1 MATDYTNPE
10 MIGLE
15 RQRALAKALLQ
26 QGMETPQGQMISNR
40 YVPVNPLEF
49 LGNLGQVYAGN
60 KLSEQ
65 ADAKQI
71 EYAKKLREQE
81 GIDLARFAELQYGS
95 QGQAGVPELTQQGP
109 TQMGGNIPVQPAMPA
124 IPGVA
129 ADPMSAYQFAA
140 KSQSPLVR
148 AQLAEMLKGQKL
160 GEGEVYQRYNPSTGK
175 MEVTGQGAPKYH
187 APISIDTGNSTILLD
202 PMTKQKIAEYPKA
215 HQPVAGQI
223 FEGENGPMLIDT
235 RTGQAKP
242 IMAGGQPLAGGKPL
256 TESQGNATA
265 FGIRM
270 KESNSILNDL
280 EKKGV
285 TNTGVTRSV
294 VSGVAGMTPF
304 MGEKLQQ
311 GVSSAMNVLP
321 GALGGP
327 SAEQQQVDAARK
339 NFVTA
344 VLRKESGAAISPS
357 EFYTESQKY
366 FPQVGDSAEV
376 IKQKSHARETAIKA
390 MEIQA
395 GTAGTKKIEQFGN
408 QAPQTPM
415 YATNGQTRIISID
428 GGKTWQ
434 PAGGK

>member
-1 MATDYTNPE
+1 MADTTNPDV
-10 MIGLE
+10 LALD
-15 RQRALAKALLQ
+15 RQRAMAQMLLK
-26 QGMETPQGQMISNR
+26 QGMETPQGQMIGNR
-40 YVPVNPLEF
+40 YVGAHPLQF
-49 LGNLGQVYAGN
+49 LGGLAQQYLAQNEL
-60 KLSEQ
+60 K
-65 ADAKQI
+65 DIDTKQI
-71 EYAKKLREQE
+71 ELAKRLREQE
-81 GIDLARFAELQYGS
+81 GTDLAKFSELQYGS
-95 QGQAGVPELTQQGP
+95 QGQAGVPELAQQGP
-109 TQMGGNIPVQPAMPA
+109 TQTGGNIPVQPAIPA

-129 ADPMSAYQFAA
+129 PDPMAAYQFAA

-148 AQLAEMLKGQKL
+148 SQLAEMLKGQKL

-202 PMTKQKIAEYPKA
+202 PITKQKIAEFPKA
-215 HQPVAGQI
+215 HQPVAGQV

-235 RTGQAKP
+235 RTGQAKL

-280 EKKGV
+280 ESKGV

-311 GVSSAMNVLP
+311 GVSSAMNALP

-408 QAPQTPM
+408 KAPQAPM
-415 YATNGQTRIISID
+415 YATNGQTRIMSID

-434 PAGGK
+434 PAGAK

>member
-1 MATDYTNPE
+1 MADTANPE
-10 MIGLE
+10 LLGLD
-15 RQRALAKALLQ
+15 RQRALAQMLLK
-26 QGMETPQGQMISNR
+26 QGMESPQGQMISNR
-40 YVPVNPLEF
+40 YVGASPWQYI
-49 LGNLGQVYAGN
+49 GNLAQQLMAH
-60 KLSEQ
+60 KELKDIDTEQ
-65 ADAKQI
+65 LALI
-71 EYAKKLREQE
+71 KKLREQE
-81 GIDLARFAELQYGS
+81 GTDLAKFSELQYGS
-95 QGQAGVPELTQQGP
+95 QGQAGVPALTQQGP
-109 TQMGGNIPVQPAMPA
+109 TQTGGNIPVQPAIPA
-124 IPGVA
+124 ISGVA
-129 ADPMSAYQFAA
+129 PDPMAAYQFAA

-148 AQLAEMLKGQKL
+148 SQLAEMLKGQKL

-187 APISIDTGNSTILLD
+187 PPISIDTGNSTILLD

-215 HQPVAGQI
+215 HQPVAGQV

-256 TESQGNATA
+256 TEAQGNATA

-270 KESNSILNDL
+270 KESNALLNDL
-280 EKKGV
+280 ESKGV

-321 GALGGP
+321 GVLGGP

-395 GTAGTKKIEQFGN
+395 GTAGTKKIEQFG
-408 QAPQTPM
+408 APQTPM
-415 YATNGQTRIISID
+415 YATDGKTRIMSTD
-428 GGKTWQ
+428 GGKNWQ
-434 PAGGK
+434 PVGAK